1 MENVLKHKGYVG
13 TVEYSTPDEILFGRV
28 LGIKDSI
35 SYEGETVV
43 ELKKDFHN
51 GIDHYLEV
59 CEKTGKE
66 PEKPFSGKFVVR
78 IPPNVHRDIA
88 LKAKKKKIS
97 INALVAEALNSEI
110 EDNS

>member
-1 MENVLKHKGYVG
+1 MENVLKYKGYVG

-35 SYEGETVV
+35 SYEGKTVV
-43 ELKKDFHN
+43 DLKEDFQN
-51 GIDHYLEV
+51 GIDHYMEV

-88 LKAKKKKIS
+88 LKAKKENIS
-97 INALVAEALNSEI
+97 INTFVTKVLNQEAQS
-110 EDNS
+110 DS